1 VTQTRLRR
9 CLRTKDSSSMDD
21 EDFESLL
28 DAAFGIDT
36 THSGKAAAAGACDPP
51 AQAQQQ
57 MALHTST
64 SLEPSPSP
72 AASPVHT
79 YPPVGSP
86 CWSGASMQMHA
97 SPPHDNSASSAEYN
111 PQLLYSPVREGSP
124 SPEEEVSPA
133 FDQGPQEPVA
143 LQQSHMSSLSP
154 AGHSLTAQPQ
164 QQPAAHVYDQV
175 AARRHHHQQQQQQ
188 QQQQHSLCSLP
199 REVQMRVLCCLSA
212 DSLTSLA
219 QTCTQL
225 SSLCNEPVLWRRLFV
240 HRWGKNVQH
249 SNAHGWKVRQQ
260 RCCLQCMYKH
270 ALLYLAAHRSHNE
283 HTLLLTCAPIT
294 P

>member
-1 VTQTRLRR
+1 
-9 CLRTKDSSSMDD
+9 MDD

-36 THSGKAAAAGACDPP
+36 TQDNSGGKAAAGACDPP

-57 MALHTST
+57 MALHKST

-97 SPPHDNSASSAEYN
+97 SPPHDMSSSAEYN
-111 PQLLYSPVREGSP
+111 PQLLYSPVRAGSP
-124 SPEEEVSPA
+124 SPEEAVSPV
-133 FDQGPQEPVA
+133 FDQGPQEAMA
-143 LQQSHMSSLSP
+143 LQQSHMSSLSQ
-154 AGHSLTAQPQ
+154 AGDSLTAQQQ
-164 QQPAAHVYDQV
+164 QQPPGQVYGQV
-175 AARRHHHQQQQQQ
+175 PLRRHH
-188 QQQQHSLCSLP
+188 QQHSLCSLP

-212 DSLTSLA
+212 DSLTSLS

-240 HRWGKNVQH
+240 HRWGKNVRH

-260 RCCLQCMYKH
+260 RCCLQCMFIP
-270 ALLYLAAHRSHNE
+270 ALPYLVT
-283 HTLLLTCAPIT
+283 HTGRTMNTFCC
-294 P
+294 